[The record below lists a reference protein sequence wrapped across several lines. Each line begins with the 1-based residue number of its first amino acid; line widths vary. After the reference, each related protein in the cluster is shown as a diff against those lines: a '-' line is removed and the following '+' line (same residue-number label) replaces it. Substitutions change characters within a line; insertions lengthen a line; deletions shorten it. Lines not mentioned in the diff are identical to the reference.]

1 MELDFP
7 TEEEAYCVLS
17 ELEYFYQE
25 EQYREEEYNGRENK
39 RDTN

>member
-1 MELDFP
+1 MEFEFS

-25 EQYREEEYNGRENK
+25 EQYRAEEYNGRENK

>member
-7 TEEEAYCVLS
+7 TEEEAYCVLA

-25 EQYREEEYNGRENK
+25 EQYREEEYNEQR
-39 RDTN
+39 

>member
-17 ELEYFYQE
+17 GEQFFYQE
-25 EQYREEEYNGRENK
+25 EQYREEDNEAGN
-39 RDTN
+39 